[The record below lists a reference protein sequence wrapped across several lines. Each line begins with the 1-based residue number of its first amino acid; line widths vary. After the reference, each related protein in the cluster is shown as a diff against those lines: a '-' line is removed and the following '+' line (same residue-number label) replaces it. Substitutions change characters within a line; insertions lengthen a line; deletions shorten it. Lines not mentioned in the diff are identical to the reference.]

1 MNRLFLIYLLLALT
15 IFATQVESAIKPNEA
30 NKTYVS
36 RPTAAPKINT
46 DDIDLGPYIRK
57 LQQAIKYNWNPTENN
72 AQKRVVTSCVIAK
85 NGNLLNYFVKES
97 SGDKL
102 LDKTAINAI
111 KKSAPF
117 SPLPSNLKEDSIE
130 IQFTFSYNVLGASR
144 IK

>member
-72 AQKRVVTSCVIAK
+72 AQKRVVTSFVIAK